1 MRRAEVVRL
10 GRMPYVPCWELQ
22 REYHRKVLSGELPD
36 TLLLVEHDP
45 VLTLGANFHEE
56 NLLLKPEEYE
66 RRGIEVVRTDRGG
79 DVTYHGPNQLVMYPI
94 FDLRDHG
101 RDLHRFIR
109 NLEETMIVALREFGL
124 EAYRFPPNTGVWVN
138 ERKIAAIGIKVSRWV
153 SLHGI
158 ALNCNNDL
166 SPFSLIVP
174 CGIKEYPVT
183 SLTRECGREVTVEEA
198 TAPAIRAFAEVF
210 DLTFSAFDAA
220 PPESQ
225 QRQQAP

>member
-1 MRRAEVVRL
+1 MRKAEVVRV
-10 GRMPYVPCWELQ
+10 GRVAYVPCWELQ
-22 REYHRKVLSGELPD
+22 KEYHRRRLAGEVHD

-45 VLTLGANFHEE
+45 VLTLGANFHAE
-56 NLLLKPEEYE
+56 NLLLSEEEYA
-66 RRGIEVVRTDRGG
+66 RRGIQVVRTDRGG
-79 DVTYHGPNQLVMYPI
+79 DVTFHGPSQLVLYPI
-94 FDLRDHG
+94 FDLREQG

-109 NLEETMIVALREFGL
+109 NLEETMIVALREFAL
-124 EAYRFPPNTGVWVN
+124 DAYRFPPNTGVWVN

-174 CGIKEYPVT
+174 CGIREYPVT

-198 TAPAIRAFAEVF
+198 AAPAIRAFAEVF
-210 DLTFSAFDAA
+210 GLEFSASDVA
-220 PPESQ
+220 PPAAQPQ
-225 QRQQAP
+225 QPTP

>member
-1 MRRAEVVRL
+1 MRRADVVHL
-10 GRMPYVPCWELQ
+10 GRMAYVPCWELQ
-22 REYHRKVLSGELPD
+22 KEYHRRRVAGAIPD

-45 VLTLGANFHEE
+45 VLTLGSNFHEE
-56 NLLLKPEEYE
+56 NLLLKPEEYK
-66 RRGIEVVRTDRGG
+66 RRGIEVVHTDRGG
-79 DVTYHGPNQLVMYPI
+79 DVTYHGPNQLVLYPI
-94 FDLRDHG
+94 FDLRQHG

-109 NLEETMIVALREFGL
+109 NLEEAMILALREFGL
-124 EAYRFPPNTGVWVN
+124 DAYRFPPNTGVWVN

-183 SLTRECGREVTVEEA
+183 SLTRECGREVTVNDA
-198 TAPAIRAFAEVF
+198 TAPAIRAFGEVF
-210 DLTFSAFDAA
+210 GLTFSAFDAA
-220 PPESQ
+220 PRGAQGQ
-225 QRQQAP
+225 QRTP

>member
-10 GRMPYVPCWELQ
+10 GRMAYMPCWELQ
-22 REYHRKVLSGELPD
+22 KEYHRKRLAGEIPD

-45 VLTLGANFHEE
+45 VLTLGANFHDE
-56 NLLLKPEEYE
+56 NLLLSSEEYS
-66 RRGIEVVRTDRGG
+66 RRGIEVMRTDRGG
-79 DVTYHGPNQLVMYPI
+79 DVTYHGPNQLVLYPI
-94 FDLRDHG
+94 FDLREHG

-109 NLEETMIVALREFGL
+109 NLEEAMIVALKEFAL

-174 CGIKEYPVT
+174 CGIRDYPVT
-183 SLTRECGREVTVEEA
+183 SITRECGREVTIEEA
-198 TAPAIRAFAEVF
+198 SAPAIRAFGEVF
-210 DLTFSAFDAA
+210 GLELSVSDVAQSGAQPRQPA
-220 PPESQ
+220 P
-225 QRQQAP
+225 

>member
-1 MRRAEVVRL
+1 MQRAEVVRL
-10 GRMPYVPCWELQ
+10 GRMAYMPCWELQ
-22 REYHRKVLSGELPD
+22 KEYHRKRLTGEIPD

-45 VLTLGANFHEE
+45 VLTLGANFHDE
-56 NLLLKPEEYE
+56 NLLLSPEEYS

-79 DVTYHGPNQLVMYPI
+79 DVTYHGPNQLVLYPI
-94 FDLRDHG
+94 FDLHEHG

-109 NLEETMIVALREFGL
+109 NLEEAMIVALREFAL
-124 EAYRFPPNTGVWVN
+124 VAYRFPPNTGVWVN

-174 CGIKEYPVT
+174 CGIRDYPVT
-183 SLTRECGREVTVEEA
+183 SITRECGREVTIEEA
-198 TAPAIRAFAEVF
+198 SAPAIRAFGEVF
-210 DLTFSAFDAA
+210 GLEFSVSDVAQSVSQLRQPA
-220 PPESQ
+220 P
-225 QRQQAP
+225 